1 MDIYSVIAVA
11 SLAGKIILENG
22 RETYRVEE
30 TIKRISE
37 SYGISDCESFVT
49 PTGIII
55 SASSDYDKAI
65 SKVIRIHSRSVNLN
79 KVNRVNSL
87 SRDIKKEAL
96 TLQELSYRLE
106 KIEEEKPYNKSTIV
120 LFSSVAAGLFT
131 LLFGG
136 SYREF
141 FISIIGGA
149 LIKTM
154 SIIFSKYKVN
164 DFFINV
170 FGGALSAFIALCFA
184 SMGFVPSIDKIII
197 GSIMLLAPGLAITNA
212 IRDTIYGDYLSGL
225 SRGLEA
231 FLVAV
236 AIAIGSGTMI
246 KLWMVL

>member
-1 MDIYSVIAVA
+1 MDILSIISVAA
-11 SLAGKIILENG
+11 LAGKIILENG
-22 RETYRVEE
+22 GETYRVEE

-37 SYGISDCESFVT
+37 SYGIFDCESFVT

-55 SASSDYDKAI
+55 SASSKYDKTI

-79 KVNRVNSL
+79 KVNLVNDL
-87 SRDIKKEAL
+87 SRNIKKEGL
-96 TLQELSYRLE
+96 TLQELYDRLE
-106 KIEEEKPYNKSTIV
+106 KIEEGSPYNNKIIV
-120 LFSSVAAGLFT
+120 IFSSLAAGLFT

-136 SYREF
+136 NFREF
-141 FISIIGGA
+141 FISVIAGA
-149 LIKTM
+149 LIKVM

-170 FGGALSAFIALCFA
+170 IGGALSAFIALCFA
-184 SMGFVPSIDKIII
+184 SIGFVPSIDKIII

-225 SRGLEA
+225 SRGIEA
-231 FLVAV
+231 FLVAI